1 MLDVEVKL
9 RSYKRRQITA
19 KGCYDGEATTAISW
33 TVPGI
38 WGAVEGWGPDAGED
52 QFRTIAQFWGC
63 AEGADADLNLN
74 SDEEREAHLKRADE
88 DEALNEA
95 LKNVMIYLYFD
106 VMQIVN
112 VKQGVGFDFEQGSG
126 KMNGLDMDGD
136 GLLGRDENGGL
147 ILQNAYGQDARLLPD
162 WAYDLDFKQGWWVSL
177 DGSLINEEGKKLVG
191 ANEDGSY
198 TLEG

>member
-1 MLDVEVKL
+1 MKL
-9 RSYKRRQITA
+9 RGYKRRQITA
-19 KGCYDGEATTAISW
+19 KGCYDGEAPTTISW
-33 TVPGI
+33 TAPGI

-52 QFRTIAQFWGC
+52 QSRAIAQFWGC
-63 AEGADADLNLN
+63 AEGADAGLNLN

-112 VKQGVGFDFEQGSG
+112 VKQGVGFDFEQGGG

-147 ILQNAYGQDARLLPD
+147 ILQDAYGQDARLLPD

>member
-1 MLDVEVKL
+1 
-9 RSYKRRQITA
+9 
-19 KGCYDGEATTAISW
+19 
-33 TVPGI
+33 
-38 WGAVEGWGPDAGED
+38 
-52 QFRTIAQFWGC
+52 
-63 AEGADADLNLN
+63 
-74 SDEEREAHLKRADE
+74 
-88 DEALNEA
+88 
-95 LKNVMIYLYFD
+95 MIYLYFD

-112 VKQGVGFDFEQGSG
+112 VKQEVGFDFEQGSG

-198 TLEG
+198 ILEG

>member
-1 MLDVEVKL
+1 M
-9 RSYKRRQITA
+9 
-19 KGCYDGEATTAISW
+19 
-33 TVPGI
+33 PGI

-52 QFRTIAQFWGC
+52 QFRTIAQFWDC

-147 ILQNAYGQDARLLPD
+147 ILQDAYGQDARLLPD

-198 TLEG
+198 ILEG